1 MVWHP
6 YHVFIMTI
14 CTAMVGEK
22 WTSWYVALIFAT
34 TRTAMDLVAGVKK
47 TVQGTQNENI
57 THTCLCF
64 QHYGTKKV
72 MLHRFC

>member
-47 TVQGTQNENI
+47 AVKGTQNENI
-57 THTCLCF
+57 THTGAYTGNSIEGSLYR
-64 QHYGTKKV
+64 QV
-72 MLHRFC
+72 N

>member
-1 MVWHP
+1 MVWNP

-14 CTAMVGEK
+14 CTAMVGEVDVM
-22 WTSWYVALIFAT
+22 VALIFA

-57 THTCLCF
+57 THTGAYF
-64 QHYGTKKV
+64 QLYGTKKV